1 MKQSQLLLFEGAPGS
16 GKSSLSQFVAQQLQA
31 ADTRVHWLEEHALN
45 EQVFGPFFD
54 ALEQPN
60 ADLIAVLLDCWRT
73 FCAQIASGTA
83 IYCVDGAFFHSTL
96 KLLLAYRASEV
107 SIADYLQSLYQLLRP
122 FQPRLVLL
130 MGDTAAIMQAAIDE
144 RGARWAANVAADV
157 AEYPIQQSQPSDV
170 ASMIAFFVESQRQL
184 VRYAADFPFAQLHL
198 DTTARDWTAYQREV
212 CAWLDLPIRFEER
225 SVELVLEQYVG
236 IYQPPAHFPPE
247 FNHPLEVE
255 LTADG
260 LRLHTVFLRNFRL
273 TALQH
278 DRFALA
284 GRPLTLEFVRDDLG
298 ILVGAIYPFV
308 PEQRFLCTK
317 IV

>member
-31 ADTRVHWLEEHALN
+31 ADRPVHWLEEHSLN
-45 EQVFGPFFD
+45 DQVFGPFFD
-54 ALEQPN
+54 ALEQPS
-60 ADLIAVLLDCWRT
+60 ADLIPIALDCWRT
-73 FCAQIASGTA
+73 FCAQVASGSV

-96 KLLLAYRASEV
+96 KLLLAYCVPEV
-107 SIADYLQSLYQLLRP
+107 GIADYLQSLYELLRP
-122 FQPRLVLL
+122 LQPCLFVLK
-130 MGDTAAIMQAAIDE
+130 GDTAAIMRATIEE
-144 RGARWAANVAADV
+144 RGERWAANVAADV
-157 AEYPIQQSQPSDV
+157 AEYPIQQGQPKDV

-184 VRYAADFPFAQLHL
+184 ERYAADFPFAQFHL
-198 DTTARDWTAYQREV
+198 DTTARDWTAYQREL

-225 SVELVLEQYVG
+225 SVKVMLEQYVG
-236 IYQPPAHFPPE
+236 LYQPPASFPPE

-260 LRLHTVFLRNFRL
+260 LRLHTVFMRNFRL
-273 TALQH
+273 IALQP

-284 GRPLTLEFVRDDLG
+284 GRPLFLEFVRDDLG

-308 PEQRFLCTK
+308 PEQRFFCTK
-317 IV
+317 IE